1 MIEFLMTNWV
11 EVVFSLLVIAC
22 LLLIIFVIMCYE
34 ESKREDEYADLK
46 KMLPKLPKE
55 KKKK

>member
-1 MIEFLMTNWV
+1 MIEFLMSNWV
-11 EVVFSLLVIAC
+11 EIVFSLLVIVC
-22 LLLIIFVIMCYE
+22 LLLIIFVMMCYE

-46 KMLPKLPKE
+46 KMMPKLPKE